1 MLVDYIS
8 PEKLPEVIS
17 WLDWNF
23 YAYKPSLL
31 VCVMI
36 SYLYYYLEMPYTTIG
51 GVITASF
58 VGCCLWV
65 VYLALTKGFAV
76 G

>member
-1 MLVDYIS
+1 MLIDYIS

-17 WLDWNF
+17 WLDWYF
-23 YAYKPSLL
+23 YTHKLSLL
-31 VCVMI
+31 VCI
-36 SYLYYYLEMPYTTIG
+36 IILNLYYYIDMPCTTIG

-58 VGCCLWV
+58 VGFCLWV
-65 VYLALTKGFAV
+65 VHIAITKGFAV

>member
-8 PEKLPEVIS
+8 PEKLPYLVC

-23 YAYKPSLL
+23 YTHKISLL
-31 VCVMI
+31 ICI
-36 SYLYYYLEMPYTTIG
+36 IILNLYYYLEMPYTTIG
-51 GVITASF
+51 GVIQTSF
-58 VGCCLWV
+58 VGFCLWV
-65 VYLALTKGFAV
+65 VYLALTEGFAV

>member
-1 MLVDYIS
+1 MLINYIS
-8 PEKLPEVIS
+8 PEKLPEVIT
-17 WLDWNF
+17 WLDWYF
-23 YAYKPSLL
+23 YSCKFSLL
-31 VCVMI
+31 ICVI
-36 SYLYYYLEMPYTTIG
+36 VANLYYYLKMPYTTIG